1 MVSKIKSIFL
11 TLCRNEQNKTIIAND
26 IQKAIT
32 MRKKFPH
39 FFAGYDLVGQ
49 EDPGYPLIYF
59 LDELLYPSQQRPPID
74 LPYFFHAGET
84 GKFG

>member
-1 MVSKIKSIFL
+1 
-11 TLCRNEQNKTIIAND
+11 
-26 IQKAIT
+26 
-32 MRKKFPH
+32 MRQKFPH

-59 LDELLYPSQQRPPID
+59 LDELLYPFQQKPPID

-84 GKFG
+84 GKYINTCNNYKPVKYMNNSKNK

>member
-1 MVSKIKSIFL
+1 
-11 TLCRNEQNKTIIAND
+11 
-26 IQKAIT
+26 
-32 MRKKFPH
+32 MRKKFPN

-84 GKFG
+84 GKLG